1 MMNQMGMMMQQQGV
15 GVPGGPGGVGGVGM
29 PGPGGVGVGG
39 PGMMQSPQMQQAQQ
53 QQVQQQ
59 QVQQQQQQQ
68 QQQVQQQQVQQQAQQ
83 QQQQHSQSSQQ
94 QAQQTEKVDNI
105 SKVKVL
111 VGPLRD
117 ALSTTIKTAAQLI
130 QQNTLADAGSKTV
143 DLNNAPRFD
152 KHLEEFYSICD
163 QIELNLK
170 TAKLCMQQSASSQQY
185 LPIPVATSQPP
196 LTETNALT
204 YNQYLEVVKLQIGYA
219 KDIHD
224 TLICAAQNISPS
236 E

>member
-1 MMNQMGMMMQQQGV
+1 M
-15 GVPGGPGGVGGVGM
+15 
-29 PGPGGVGVGG
+29 
-39 PGMMQSPQMQQAQQ
+39 
-53 QQVQQQ
+53 
-59 QVQQQQQQQ
+59 QQQQQQ
-68 QQQVQQQQVQQQAQQ
+68 AQ
-83 QQQQHSQSSQQ
+83 
-94 QAQQTEKVDNI
+94 QQTEKVDNI
-105 SKVKVL
+105 SKVKGL

-117 ALSTTIKTAAQLI
+117 ALSTTIKSAALVVQHNHL
-130 QQNTLADAGSKTV
+130 NDAGSNKTV
-143 DLNNAPRFD
+143 DHNNGPRFD

-170 TAKLCMQQSASSQQY
+170 TAKLCMQQCASSQQY
-185 LPIPVATSQPP
+185 LPIPVATSQQPP
-196 LTETNALT
+196 PETNALT